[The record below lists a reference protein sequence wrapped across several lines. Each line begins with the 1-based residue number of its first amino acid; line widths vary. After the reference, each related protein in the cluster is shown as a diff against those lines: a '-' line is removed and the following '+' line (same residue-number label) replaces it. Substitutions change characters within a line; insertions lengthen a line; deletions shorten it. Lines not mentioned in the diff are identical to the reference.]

1 MVHTQV
7 LYEGKAKKMHLID
20 GCDYLR
26 VEYLDQVTAL
36 NGTKKDQL
44 NGKGALNNQIT
55 ARIFTELTR
64 RGIDNHFINQ
74 LSKHEQLVERLE
86 IVKLEVV
93 IRNSAAGSFSKRF
106 GIEEGTPLLF
116 PVLEFYY
123 KEDSLDD
130 PFINEDHIKLLGIA
144 DEVTIKAIKVQAHKI
159 NKELCQLFAKIQ
171 IKLIDF
177 KVEFGQRP
185 DGTIILADEVTPD
198 TCRLWDRET
207 NKRLDKDLYRKNLG
221 DILPVYEEVLQ
232 RLTQMTD

>member
-1 MVHTQV
+1 
-7 LYEGKAKKMHLID
+7 MHLID

-36 NGTKKDQL
+36 NGAKKDQL

>member
-1 MVHTQV
+1 
-7 LYEGKAKKMHLID
+7 MHLID